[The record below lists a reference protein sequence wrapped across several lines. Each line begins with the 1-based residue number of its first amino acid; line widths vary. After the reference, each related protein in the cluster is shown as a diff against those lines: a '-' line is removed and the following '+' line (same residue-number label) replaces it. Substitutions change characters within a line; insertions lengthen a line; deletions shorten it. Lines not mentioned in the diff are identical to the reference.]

1 MNGQVGV
8 ITNDVEKVVDEV
20 IKFIGKDIF
29 VGMSLGLCKPPFFMN
44 ELYRRV
50 KEDPSINLSILSA
63 LVLEKPRGGSEI
75 EKRFFGPLVKRLWDG
90 VQDID
95 YMTEFRAGKL
105 PSNVQIHE
113 FFSKSGSNL
122 NNLHMQMRH
131 LPSNYTHCD
140 RDGLKLGFNVV
151 AQQISMRVIN
161 GKKVYSMGSN
171 TDIYLE
177 IVDEV
182 RKRQA
187 KGGKYIAVAEVNENI
202 PFMYGDAII
211 PAETYDFILEDEKFN
226 NPIFGAPKDA
236 VGPLD
241 HMIGLYI
248 SPLVKDN
255 GTIQIGIGALGDAIG
270 CGLILRNDNNQIYN
284 EMLEKCGILEKYG
297 DLIKEWG
304 DTGTFEKGLY
314 GSSEMF
320 VDVFLQM
327 YKSGILK
334 RKVFDSIP
342 IMQLMNKGELAADNI
357 PADIIDKLFEMEAIY
372 PKLREKD
379 FKFLTEFGILK
390 KGLKFDNGVI
400 KDGNTTYSVDMEKDE
415 DRQKLREILGKELIG
430 GKVILGAFFIGPK
443 AFYQTL
449 NDMSEEERNLFG
461 MSGVEKVNQLCGD
474 EVLRE
479 LQRKDGRFVN
489 IGMKATLLGAI
500 AGDML
505 ENGQV
510 VSGIGGQFNFANM
523 AHTMRDARL
532 IMAVKSTKGSGK
544 SLKSNIVFN
553 YGHCSI
559 PRYLRDIVVSEYG
572 IADIKAQPDHII
584 IKRMLN
590 IADSRFQPQ
599 LLAQAKKNGKIEPDY
614 EIPKEFCNNTPDK
627 VAKMLKPYQ
636 DQGYFQTF
644 PFGTDFTPEEI
655 KIGASLKGMKS
666 LLIGNTGKFV
676 MKLLLEFFRPIP
688 KSAAK
693 YLERMDLVKPSS
705 IKERIVRKLVVFALR
720 NNKVV

>member
-1 MNGQVGV
+1 
-8 ITNDVEKVVDEV
+8 
-20 IKFIGKDIF
+20 
-29 VGMSLGLCKPPFFMN
+29 VGMSLGLCKPPFFIN
-44 ELYRRV
+44 ELYRRA
-50 KEDPSINLSILSA
+50 KEDPSINLSVLSA
-63 LVLEKPRGGSEI
+63 LVLEKPRWRSDI
-75 EKRFFGPLVKRLWDG
+75 ERRFFEPLVKRLWDG

-95 YMTEFRAGKL
+95 YMLELRKGQI
-105 PSNVQIHE
+105 PPNVQVHE
-113 FFSKSGSNL
+113 FYSKSGANL
-122 NNLHMQMRH
+122 NNLHLQMRH

-187 KGGKYIAVAEVNENI
+187 KGGKFLAIAEVNENI

-211 PAETYDFILEDEKFN
+211 PASTYDFILEDPKFN
-226 NPIFGAPKDA
+226 TPIFGAPKDA

-241 HMIGLYI
+241 HMIGLNI
-248 SPLVKDN
+248 SPLIKDN

-270 CGLILRNDNNQIYN
+270 SGLILRNENNQMYQ
-284 EMLEKCGILEKYG
+284 EMLEKCGILERYG

-304 DTGTFEKGLY
+304 DTGTFKKGLY

-320 VDVFLQM
+320 VDVFMQM

-342 IMQLMNKGELAADNI
+342 LMQLINKGELAADKI
-357 PADIIDKLFEMEAIY
+357 PADIIDKLIKMEAIS

-390 KGLKFDNGVI
+390 KGLKFDKGNI
-400 KDGNTTYSVDMEKDE
+400 KDGSTAYPGDLEKPAN
-415 DRQKLREILGKELIG
+415 RTKIRKLLGKELIG

-443 AFYQTL
+443 AFYKAL

-461 MSGVEKVNQLCGD
+461 MSGVEKVNQLYGD

-505 ENGQV
+505 DNGQV
-510 VSGIGGQFNFANM
+510 VSGIGGQFNFAYM
-523 AHTMRDARL
+523 AHSMRDARL

-544 SLKSNIVFN
+544 ALKSNIVFN

-559 PRYLRDIVVSEYG
+559 PRYLRDIVVTEYG

-590 IADSRFQPQ
+590 IADSRFQQ
-599 LLAQAKKNGKIEPDY
+599 KLLAQAKKNGKVEPDY
-614 EIPKEFCNNTPDK
+614 EIPKEFRNNLPKK
-627 VAKMLKPYQ
+627 VANMLKPFQ
-636 DQGYFQTF
+636 EKGYFQPF

-655 KIGASLKGMKS
+655 RIGGSLKAMKA
-666 LLIGNTGKFV
+666 LLVGAPLKFV
-676 MKLLLEFFRPIP
+676 GKLFLELFRPIP

-693 YLERMDLVKPSS
+693 YLERMDLVKVSS
-705 IKERIVRKLVVFALR
+705 IKERLVRKIVLFALR
-720 NNKVV
+720 NNKVI